1 MAGVT
6 ATATAF
12 QAERTPAYS
21 WFVLAVLA
29 FLYTL
34 NFLDRQLVGT
44 LGVQIQDALQIN
56 GKQLGLVTG
65 TNFAI
70 FYCLISIPVGLLAD
84 RTHRVRIV
92 ALGGVLFSAFT
103 AACGLSQNF
112 SHLVIARMGVGL
124 GEAGGAPPSYS
135 LVSDYFPPHRRGMA
149 LALFSLG
156 VPFGAALGVYA
167 GATIAKAWDW
177 RMPFYVVG
185 GVGVV
190 AAILVLILVR
200 EPKRGATDVPLTRH
214 ETEELVDIP
223 AVAAQ
228 PKAELWATVKMY
240 FSSPVL
246 VMVGIAAG
254 TASLTT
260 LAQNLGIPQIL
271 QREKGMSLDEYAVWY
286 ALVLGISQGA
296 GGFLSGWLVDKLGKK
311 NKSAYAYVP
320 TIALALAIPF
330 YLAFVWTPGWRL
342 SLVFLSGA
350 IFLSIFYLAPAIAVV
365 VNSVSA
371 AQRTLSSALLLLLL
385 NGLGFGLGPLIAGAL
400 SDYFKPT
407 HPGHFWQVSMYWLT
421 PFYLVSIVCH
431 LFLARQLRLR
441 QERAG

>member
-1 MAGVT
+1 M
-6 ATATAF
+6 ATAAVATPIPA
-12 QAERTPAYS
+12 ARTNSYS
-21 WFVLAVLA
+21 WFVLIVLTM
-29 FLYTL
+29 LYTL

-44 LGVQIQDALQIN
+44 LGVQIQDSLGIN
-56 GKQLGLVTG
+56 GKQLGMVTG

-92 ALGGVLFSAFT
+92 ALGGVLFSGFT
-103 AACGLSQNF
+103 AACGMSQSF
-112 SHLVIARMGVGL
+112 TQMVIARMGVGL

-167 GATIAKAWDW
+167 GATIAKQWDW
-177 RMPFYVVG
+177 RMPFYVIG

-190 AAILVLILVR
+190 MAILVVILVR
-200 EPKRGATDVPLTRH
+200 EPKRGASDIPLTKH
-214 ETEELVDIP
+214 ETEELVDMP
-223 AVAAQ
+223 PVHV
-228 PKAELWATVKMY
+228 ESRVSFMATAKMY

-246 VMVGIAAG
+246 VMAGIAAG
-254 TASLTT
+254 TASLTS

-296 GGFLSGWLVDKLGKK
+296 GGFASGWLVDKLGAR

-320 TIALALAIPF
+320 AVALTLAIPF
-330 YLAFVWTPGWRL
+330 YLGFVWAPTWPM
-342 SLVFLSGA
+342 SLAFLSGA
-350 IFLSIFYLAPAIAVV
+350 IFLTIFFLAPAIAVV
-365 VNSVSA
+365 VNTVSA
-371 AQRTLSSALLLLLL
+371 AQRTLSSAMLLLLL

-400 SDYFKPT
+400 SDYFKAV
-407 HPGHFWQVSMYWLT
+407 HPDHFWQLAMYWLT
-421 PFYLVSIVCH
+421 PFYVISILCH
-431 LFLARQLRLR
+431 LFLARQLRIR
-441 QERAG
+441 QERAAA